1 MQWIR
6 FPHGSLSRVI
16 QMSKSQCD
24 GWPSV
29 ILQHLVR
36 SGCSFQPSG
45 VNGSTN
51 CHICHRGFVGG
62 KHPRLVGS
70 PLSALSEE
78 EGGGGGFLDCCVWW
92 ALSETGPRGPELKPY
107 LRGFRT
113 DGVPLFQDVF
123 IIRKWGEWR
132 KQHPPSPSHPLL
144 LWINTP
150 TFMSTISQGFH
161 DWLTLLYF
169 LIGLWAI
176 ALSQSASSEA
186 NKESPLK

>member
-70 PLSALSEE
+70 PLSALSVRKR
-78 EGGGGGFLDCCVWW
+78 EGGGGVFLDCCVWW

-132 KQHPPSPSHPLL
+132 KQQPPPRL
-144 LWINTP
+144 P
-150 TFMSTISQGFH
+150 THFF
-161 DWLTLLYF
+161 
-169 LIGLWAI
+169 
-176 ALSQSASSEA
+176 SE
-186 NKESPLK
+186 